1 MGKERNFANNIIII
15 LNLLMKELIQEL
27 TEILDKKTL
36 VIWASDCAEHSL
48 SYFEE
53 KYPDD
58 LRPRKAIEAA
68 RLWINGNLSICEAR
82 KAAFESHEAAREA
95 QEKGDKLSCSIA
107 RACGHAVA
115 TVHVKEH
122 AIHTS
127 YYITK
132 LLPSEINWH
141 YKHLILVIKDRVSE
155 IPHYIINLA
164 NIITRNNNP
173 ISEI

>member
-1 MGKERNFANNIIII
+1 
-15 LNLLMKELIQEL
+15 MKELIEEL

-36 VIWASDCAEHSL
+36 VIWATDCAEHSL

-53 KYPDD
+53 KYPND

-68 RLWINGNLSICEAR
+68 RLWINGNLSICEAK

-95 QEKGDKLSCSIA
+95 QEIGDKLSCSIA

-132 LLPSEINWH
+132 QLPSEINWH
-141 YKHLILVIKDRVSE
+141 YKHLIFVIKERVSE

-173 ISEI
+173 LSEI